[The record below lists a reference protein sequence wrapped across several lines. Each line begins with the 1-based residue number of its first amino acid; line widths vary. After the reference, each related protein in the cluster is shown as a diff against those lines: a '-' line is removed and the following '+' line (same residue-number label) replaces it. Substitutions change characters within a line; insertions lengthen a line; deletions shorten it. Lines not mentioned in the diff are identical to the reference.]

1 MKFNNIDELANY
13 KFQMGL
19 IKLTPDKLKI
29 KKLHQ
34 VFIDRRDELIEK
46 YDIIEWFFPVSRS
59 GKRPLSK
66 EEMNVIYLHD
76 YRKRFY
82 SSVY

>member
-1 MKFNNIDELANY
+1 LANY

-34 VFIDRRDELIEK
+34 VFIDTRDELIEK
-46 YDIIEWFFPVSRS
+46 YDIIEWFFPVTRS

-66 EEMNVIYLHD
+66 EEMNVIYLRDFKKKGFIHLFI
-76 YRKRFY
+76 KGF
-82 SSVY
+82 V